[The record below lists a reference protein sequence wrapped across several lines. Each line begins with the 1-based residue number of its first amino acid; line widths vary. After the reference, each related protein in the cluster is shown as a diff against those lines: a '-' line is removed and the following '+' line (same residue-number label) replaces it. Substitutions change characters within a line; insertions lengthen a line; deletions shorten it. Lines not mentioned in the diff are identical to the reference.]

1 LAFQVTIITP
11 THSQAARLAA
21 MLDAFAA
28 NDVPHEHIIWDNSPE
43 GYASQFAGPDVLVLP
58 DEPLNTRENVPFG
71 RANNL
76 CAKHATTPY
85 LLLCNDD
92 VVPRADLLAR
102 MVETIQIPGVYVV
115 GARLLYPDGLVQH
128 AGVGLD
134 HQLNPWH
141 LWRFAAPD
149 DPGPMATRPVIAVT
163 GGCMMVDRALFTVLG
178 GFDEALAW
186 SYEDVDFCFRVR
198 EQGCTIAYCAEAVA
212 VHHEGATR
220 GRVHANDGTNWDYM
234 RRKWLLTGRI
244 FSMLGVWPA

>member
-1 LAFQVTIITP
+1 MSVDIITP
-11 THSQAARLAA
+11 THSQAARLAV
-21 MLDAFAA
+21 MLDAFAKS
-28 NDVPHEHIIWDNSPE
+28 NVPHRHIIWDNSPE
-43 GYASQFAGPDVLVLP
+43 GYAAHFASPDVLVLP
-58 DEPLNTRENVPFG
+58 DEPLNARENVPFA

-76 CAKHATTPY
+76 CAAHAEY
-85 LLLCNDD
+85 DWLLFCNDD
-92 VVPRADLLAR
+92 VEPQPDLVATMLDVAA
-102 MVETIQIPGVYVV
+102 VPGVSLV

-128 AGVGLD
+128 GGVGLD

-141 LWRFAAPD
+141 LWRFAAPG
-149 DPGPMATRPVIAVT
+149 DPGPLATRPVIAVT
-163 GGCMMVDRALFTVLG
+163 GACMMVDRELFAALG

-198 EQGCTIAYCAEAVA
+198 EAGHVIAYCAEAVA

-220 GRVHANDGTNWDYM
+220 GRTHANDAVNWDYM